1 MTPDDVA
8 SLRATLEGEGPGSF
22 RIDDLRA
29 DDLGHLD
36 WSGSR
41 AHLRSVARQ
50 LERIA
55 DGEAEYL
62 VARGPDGTPV
72 AKAGIDYG
80 VARWRGVI
88 WQVVVRAELQG
99 LGLGTRLL
107 EEAEARMRARG
118 CRLAVLS
125 VEVDN
130 PRAQALYERLGYR
143 GVGTRQ
149 TGWEVD
155 GPGGAVDWYTT
166 EVLDME
172 KPLPSTPG

>member
-1 MTPDDVA
+1 MTPDEVAALRA
-8 SLRATLEGEGPGSF
+8 SLEADGPGSVLV
-22 RIDDLRA
+22 DDLRA
-29 DDLGHLD
+29 EDLGHLD
-36 WSGSR
+36 WSGSK
-41 AHLRSVARQ
+41 AHLRSVAKQ
-50 LERIA
+50 LERMA

-88 WQVVVRAELQG
+88 WQVVVRDELQG

-107 EEAEARMRARG
+107 EEAEARIRARG

-143 GVGTRQ
+143 GVGTRE
-149 TGWEVD
+149 TGWEAD
-155 GPGGAVDWYTT
+155 GPDGTVAWYTT

-172 KPLPSTPG
+172 KPLPSTPS